1 MSISSFISLTF
12 SMIFWFYNL
21 IFFLSYSFELS
32 NENSVVVVSTMHLL
46 DIFALFFCED
56 LME

>member
-32 NENSVVVVSTMHLL
+32 NENSVVVVSTMDLL